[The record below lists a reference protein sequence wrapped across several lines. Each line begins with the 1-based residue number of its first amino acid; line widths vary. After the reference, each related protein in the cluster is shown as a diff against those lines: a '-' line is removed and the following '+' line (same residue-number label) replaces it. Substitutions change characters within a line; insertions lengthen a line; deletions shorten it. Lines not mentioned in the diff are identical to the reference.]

1 MFEEFKLRAKKFLP
15 CQAIGLANALVIYLL
30 VVSFFF
36 LSAKDIAEQI
46 VKGFSFSLLVKSFIL
61 VFLISLSYSF
71 TIVLMLTK
79 LNEQSIRNINYKLVL
94 KGTLVNF
101 LVFLLLVAESI
112 FIVFYLNVELSL
124 PIAIVVYFLVVL
136 LFVFIFSLQLV
147 YFSSSKITKKLFTLS
162 FLFSFVRLSAMQ
174 LANFLSFTVQVG
186 SAFLM
191 PLFDGLVLPPVLFEL
206 NKHNDI
212 NESKNNNKSLSIKK
226 FLISLIILSLI
237 ISSEFKPLIVFS
249 SPSDRLNEIISQA
262 IAEGWSDEEL
272 SSEIKKDSSLVNYLS
287 IYDLDKI
294 TIDRRED
301 GNVIVK
307 IPSKNL
313 TPFYYVYSKI
323 NSSKIVYDVYK
334 QVNGSTIKAG
344 DKVYVLSKYDTS
356 TSTYGPLSLEE
367 AVSLSNNLQNK
378 GEITNIYS
386 REASRKVLKTKE
398 ETTYSIIPYVREIS
412 YETKV
417 VKSFD
422 TASEAQSYLNS
433 LHYKNPSK
441 NYEVAE
447 GTKLVGYQVPI
458 YSYYWELT
466 KSFSSYSEALSYSDS
481 QRYAKVVNS
490 TKEVKLYK
498 LYVKERTERYEFVG
512 VYEENDPNLGDCLQN
527 SPNYVN
533 GEYRYY
539 GWYVVEN
546 GKLEPTAYAV
556 YYGTKTKAS
565 YDVYVRRAKIEG
577 YEVRYQEVKV
587 YNVVEKTPVVK
598 EYYKEVEQFKN
609 FKKKEEALAS
619 EKQLK
624 NYVENELKLSYIGY
638 KTEESKN
645 NVSYEDVEYY
655 KVYYVNSTTLTPLYN
670 VYQLISYNNTYKETS
685 YKEYYAWVD
694 KGYANAVPNSYDNK
708 TWVYIPELVNYTKI
722 YLGLYIE
729 PIAVSLANSS
739 MRYLIEKYNDTTI
752 KVDVNYYNVY
762 ELIKKLMYDYYVWIQ
777 YPVKEYLADNNISS
791 TSFWS
796 FDKFGEASAYLSE
809 DAHSKPYSLCLSTK
823 NGIGALRQSFYY
835 KKDQT
840 SAFLS
845 FWYKANGSV
854 LFALRTPSNIGY
866 VFSLDSSKDWKYY
879 SINLT
884 RIMNETGYYLFSL
897 VAHRNS
903 VLLVDDVSL
912 HSGGYGEWTF
922 VKEVDEKPSNYSSLE
937 KYLPFYKILG
947 RKLIGSFP
955 EYNLS
960 NFSSSD
966 YVFEFNTTKEFSF
979 KTSLYR
985 VYYLSGGSVR
995 YKVYHYE
1002 ELKVPITIIKTV
1014 NVTRSE
1020 LVEENVR
1027 APESGVLI
1035 AKGVSSEEVERS
1047 YADPIYRVV
1056 PRVVSEEREVLI
1068 LNTTN
1073 KDEADSYRSKGYI
1086 VKTDYKNLGNDI
1098 TISFHVLYA
1107 EIVQDETRMLGK
1119 YNLLKV
1125 VVSNPSPYSYSYEV
1139 SLEASNNFVVLPNSF
1154 SLSASSRQSASGGF
1168 SFIVQKKVNEETP
1181 YPSENRTFLTSSLQN
1196 EESCDFIVALKRG
1209 GKIVA
1214 KYKLSRTFK
1223 GFNPVESINL
1233 HPGEFVQGFVS
1244 GAATAFVVSAA
1255 SLAFPVVPII
1265 PGLLVLSTVGG
1276 ALGGLITYAETG
1288 DIASAVSTAL
1298 TIAPTGI
1305 VVAPLRVVFDPTLND
1320 SFRASIAGGFVG
1332 GVIGAKVGQ
1341 IIGSSASIDLAL
1353 SSLGEEYGSKTHLNL
1368 ASIAEKYG
1376 DITLSQVSEL
1386 IRESSNSLKDV
1397 LSLEQIKELVLA
1409 STNPSKSAEEIVSS
1423 LEFISKLP
1431 NSFVE
1436 SNYEQL
1442 LNAIHDPILK
1452 ERIAF
1457 LSTLSKEEIS
1467 SLCEQFNSL
1476 DSIFYAA
1483 YRQKLGD
1490 ISKISIE
1497 SNVVYVPKEMLGK
1510 ESIKEGDLYEFLVS
1524 VGGEEKYAT
1533 LEYVG
1538 ESYDG
1543 KLMFSP
1549 YEGSLIVDKAVPI
1562 GKVVLSQIEFSLIEE
1577 SGTGSLTKVK
1587 AFISPDG
1594 IVEVQGKKIEFV
1606 GEPELK
1612 LVSGELIDDSSKINE
1627 IAVFGKIKTKTGE
1640 YSLLFVENKN
1650 PYVAYGSTYL
1660 PATLVETE
1668 EGVKVGDTVAL
1679 FDGGSLVISN
1689 EELASRGISKYD
1701 IVSVVY
1707 PNGEYYSSFYT
1718 GGDLVI
1724 PSNGYT
1730 GAFVDVEKLTPN
1742 LSESTLSQLEAA
1754 YNFIS
1759 KEISKEAADSFAS
1772 STLRKLTEAQ
1782 VLDVSSTI
1790 VNELPSL
1797 KVLGSEELRKIVEE
1811 LVDYESKGKSAEEK
1825 LKEILKE
1832 NDKYLKA
1839 VKASSEELVERIEI
1853 TNPGL
1858 AEEIRSVALRS
1869 LEEDPSGKLTNEFL
1883 EFIKENYKD
1892 YAYTELEE
1900 AENKELEGMMSMLKL
1915 DDSSVQLTDIIPKLN
1930 DVKYY
1935 EFRNVHIVKSE
1946 GEIHLGQAVKEG
1958 EYFVRV
1964 ITGSGKVY
1972 EWIIQTEG
1980 TRRIWVPSKYS
1991 NELIDETL
1999 EKIQLI
2005 SYIPEIHFPKE
2016 FSVSGHNL
2024 YLDLFRKTLTIDGR
2038 EVKIVNFEDTGH
2050 SRAHGFS
2057 IKVET
2062 NLKSIKG
2069 SKIVFAFYKDGT
2081 VNFYAYEPRPIRNLS
2096 IEPGNILVI
2105 DHESIN
2111 ELKQSIIPLEPKEV
2125 KINTL
2130 IGLGELSIDVEG
2142 KNIVGIVEALE
2153 KVFGYDNFKTLQTEV
2168 ENGEVEIILKFDNA
2182 KVTILNKKSDFCT
2195 LVPEG
2200 ARKIVAIEIC
2210 PPTEEKNFAKT
2221 FFESLGLRKE
2231 VVDELSEKND
2241 HWKYVGL
2248 VSDEDL
2254 DSNEK
2259 GLFGELQVVL
2269 GIAKKDP
2276 KRVLH
2281 IRDESKDIIE
2291 VDIVTTDAVI
2301 QVKNWNEETFKIQLE
2316 DQTISQKNAE
2326 DLIKYKE
2333 ALLKYQEEGMIKDGK
2348 VYLVFVKKISE
2359 KTFNEKINNLISKL
2373 LALEGKD
2380 TSWLVIKN
2388 GLEEFLNSY
2397 P

>member
-1 MFEEFKLRAKKFLP
+1 MFEEFKFRIRKFLP

-46 VKGFSFSLLVKSFIL
+46 VKGFSFPLLVKSFIL

-71 TIVLMLTK
+71 TIISMLTK
-79 LNEQSIRNINYKLVL
+79 LNEQSIRKINYKLVL
-94 KGTLVNF
+94 KGTLVNL

-112 FIVFYLNVELSL
+112 FIVFYLKVNL
-124 PIAIVVYFLVVL
+124 PLALAIVVYFLVVL

-147 YFSSSKITKKLFTLS
+147 YFSLNGSKLTKKLFILS

-174 LANFLSFTVQVG
+174 LANFLSFATQVG

-191 PLFDGLVLPPVLFEL
+191 PLFDGIVLPPVLFEL
-206 NKHNDI
+206 NKRKEYE
-212 NESKNNNKSLSIKK
+212 ESKINKNLSIKK
-226 FLISLIILSLI
+226 FLISLVILSLI

-249 SPSDRLNEIISQA
+249 LPSDRLNEIISQA
-262 IAEGWSDEEL
+262 IAEGWSNEEL
-272 SSEIKKDSSLVNYLS
+272 SNEIKKDNSLVNYLS
-287 IYDLDKI
+287 TYDLDKI

-301 GNVIVK
+301 GSVVVN

-313 TPFYYVYSKI
+313 TPFYYVYSKV

-334 QVNGSTIKAG
+334 QVNGTKLKIG

-367 AVSLSNNLQNK
+367 AVSLSNNLQKK

-386 REASRKVLKTKE
+386 REASRKVVKTKE
-398 ETTYSIIPYVREIS
+398 ETTYSIVPYVREIS

-422 TASEAQSYLNS
+422 SIYEAQNYLNS
-433 LHYKNPSK
+433 LHYEDPSK
-441 NYEVAE
+441 DYEVAE
-447 GTKLVGYQVPI
+447 GTKLVGYQLPV
-458 YSYYWELT
+458 YSYYWELA
-466 KSFSSYSEALSYSDS
+466 KSFSSYSEALSYANE
-481 QRYAKVVNS
+481 QRCAKVVNS

-533 GEYRYY
+533 GELRYY
-539 GWYVVEN
+539 GWYIVEN
-546 GKLEPTAYAV
+546 GKLNPTTYAV
-556 YYGTKTKAS
+556 FYGTRTKAS
-565 YDVYVRRAKIEG
+565 YDVYVRKARIEG
-577 YEVRYQEVKV
+577 YEVIYQEVKA
-587 YNVVEKTPVVK
+587 YDVVEKTPVVK
-598 EYYKEVEQFKN
+598 DYYKEVEQFKN

-624 NYVENELKLSYIGY
+624 NYVEHELKLSYIGY
-638 KTEESKN
+638 KIEESKN

-694 KGYANAVPNSYDNK
+694 KGYASTIPSSYDNK

-739 MRYLIEKYNDTTI
+739 ARYLIEKYNDTTI
-752 KVDVNYYNVY
+752 KIDVNYYNVY
-762 ELIKKLMYDYYVWIQ
+762 ELIKKLMYDYYVWVQ
-777 YPVKEYLADNNISS
+777 YPVKEYLVDNNITSL
-791 TSFWS
+791 SFWS
-796 FDKFGEASAYLSE
+796 FDKFGEASTYLSE

-854 LFALRTPSNIGY
+854 LFALRTPDDVGY
-866 VFSLDSSKDWKYY
+866 VFSLDNSNDWKYY

-884 RIMNETGYYLFSL
+884 KIMNETGYYLFSL

-903 VLLVDDVSL
+903 ALLVDDISL

-922 VKEVDEKPSNYSSLE
+922 VKEVESKPSNYSSLE

-955 EYNLS
+955 EYSLS

-985 VYYLSGGSVR
+985 VYYLSGGSIR

-1002 ELKVPITIIKTV
+1002 ELKVPVTIIKTV
-1014 NVTRSE
+1014 SVTKSE

-1027 APESGVLI
+1027 APESGVPV
-1035 AKGVSSEEVERS
+1035 AKGVSTEEVERS

-1086 VKTDYKNLGNDI
+1086 VKTDYKSIGNDI

-1139 SLEASNNFVVLPNSF
+1139 NLEASNNFVVSPNSF
-1154 SLSASSRQSASGGF
+1154 SLSASSRQSSGGGF

-1181 YPSENRTFLTSSLQN
+1181 YPSENRTFLTSSLPN
-1196 EESCDFIVALKRG
+1196 EESCDFLVVLKRG

-1214 KYKLSRTFK
+1214 EYKLSRTFK

-1265 PGLLVLSTVGG
+1265 PGLLVLSTIGG
-1276 ALGGLITYAETG
+1276 ALGGIITYAKTG
-1288 DIASAVSTAL
+1288 DIASAITTAL
-1298 TIAPTGI
+1298 TMAPTGI
-1305 VVAPLRVVFDPTLND
+1305 VVAPIRVVFDPTLND

-1353 SSLGEEYGSKTHLNL
+1353 SSLEEEYGSQTHLNL

-1386 IRESSNSLKDV
+1386 IRESSSNLKDV

-1409 STNPSKSAEEIVSS
+1409 STDPSRSAEEIVSS
-1423 LEFISKLP
+1423 LELISKLP

-1436 SNYEQL
+1436 NNYKQL
-1442 LNAIHDPILK
+1442 LNAIYDPTYK

-1476 DSIFYAA
+1476 DSVFYAA

-1490 ISKISIE
+1490 ISKIIVE

-1524 VGGEEKYAT
+1524 TGGEEKYAT

-1549 YEGSLIVDKAVPI
+1549 YEGSLSVDKAVPI
-1562 GKVVLSQIEFSLIEE
+1562 GKVVLSKIEFSLIEK

-1587 AFISPDG
+1587 AFLSPDG
-1594 IVEVQGKKIEFV
+1594 IVEVQGKKIEFI

-1612 LVSGELIDDSSKINE
+1612 LVSGELIEDSSKINE
-1627 IAVFGKIKTKTGE
+1627 IAVFGKIKTKTKE
-1640 YSLLFVENKN
+1640 YSILFVENKN
-1650 PYVAYGSTYL
+1650 PYVAYGGTYL
-1660 PATLVETE
+1660 PAALVETE

-1689 EELASRGISKYD
+1689 EELASRGIRKYD

-1730 GAFVDVEKLTPN
+1730 GVFVDLEATKPN

-1790 VNELPSL
+1790 ANELPSL
-1797 KVLGSEELRKIVEE
+1797 KVLGSEELKRIVEE
-1811 LVDYESKGKSAEEK
+1811 LVEYESNGKSAEEK

-1832 NDKYLKA
+1832 NDNYLKA
-1839 VKASSEELVERIEI
+1839 VKASSEELVERIE
-1853 TNPGL
+1853 TVNPSL
-1858 AEEIRSVALRS
+1858 AEEVRSVALRS
-1869 LEEDPSGKLTNEFL
+1869 LEEDSSGKLTNEFL
-1883 EFIKENYKD
+1883 EFIRENYKD
-1892 YAYTELEE
+1892 YAYAELEE

-1915 DDSSVQLTDIIPKLN
+1915 DDSSVQLTDIIPRLKN
-1930 DVKYY
+1930 VKYY
-1935 EFRNVHIVKSE
+1935 EFRNAYVEKAGRKIF
-1946 GEIHLGQAVKEG
+1946 LGQSVEEG
-1958 EYFVRV
+1958 RYLVRA
-1964 ITGSGKVY
+1964 TTKDGRVY
-1972 EWIIQTEG
+1972 EWIVETTG
-1980 TRRIWVPSKYS
+1980 SKRIWVSSEYYD
-1991 NELIDETL
+1991 ELKGETL
-1999 EKIQLI
+1999 DKLQLI

-2016 FSVSGHNL
+2016 FSVSGHSL

-2038 EVKIVNFEDTGH
+2038 EVKIVNFEENPYF
-2050 SRAHGFS
+2050 RAHKFS

-2062 NLKSIKG
+2062 NLKSIRG
-2069 SKIVFAFYKDGT
+2069 AEIVFMFYEDET
-2081 VNFYAYEPRPIRNLS
+2081 VELYISSEVHLIYDLS
-2096 IEPGNILVI
+2096 FEPGNVLTITYS
-2105 DHESIN
+2105 HGESGT
-2111 ELKQSIIPLEPKEV
+2111 KQAVVPLEPKEL
-2125 KINTL
+2125 KLRTPIE
-2130 IGLGELSIDVEG
+2130 LGELSVDVEG
-2142 KNIVGIVEALE
+2142 KDSVRISEALK
-2153 KVFGYDNFKTLQTEV
+2153 KVFGYDNFKTLQEEI
-2168 ENGEVEIILKFDNA
+2168 ENDEAVLLVKFDDGSVA
-2182 KVTILNKKSDFCT
+2182 YSKSPELDVH
-2195 LVPEG
+2195 VPEG
-2200 ARKIVAIEIC
+2200 AKKIVAVEIF
-2210 PPTEEKNFAKT
+2210 PAEKTEEDIINKIMKD
-2221 FFESLGLRKE
+2221 
-2231 VVDELSEKND
+2231 VDEYEKAKEEGNQGEMND
-2241 HWKYVGL
+2241 KL
-2248 VSDEDL
+2248 
-2254 DSNEK
+2254 
-2259 GLFGELQVVL
+2259 GEIGE
-2269 GIAKKDP
+2269 GIAE
-2276 KRVLH
+2276 
-2281 IRDESKDIIE
+2281 IRLNKQEERERISKYLGVPPERLFIKPLGGSGE
-2291 VDIVTTDAVI
+2291 VDFEIYQDSDKGTLLAIVEVKTTTVQD
-2301 QVKNWNEETFKIQLE
+2301 N
-2316 DQTISQKNAE
+2316 
-2326 DLIKYKE
+2326 LIKYLRKAKNE
-2333 ALLKYQEEGMIKDGK
+2333 LIKRFSNEYKDLEHG
-2348 VYLVFVKKISE
+2348 FVIVIYTEDPK
-2359 KTFNEKINNLISKL
+2359 KL
-2373 LALEGKD
+2373 LQPGEKYD
-2380 TSWLVIKN
+2380 FIPIYYNNPYKK
-2388 GLEEFLNSY
+2388 
-2397 P
+2397 

>member
-1 MFEEFKLRAKKFLP
+1 MLEEFKFRAKKFLP
-15 CQAIGLANALVIYLL
+15 CQALGFANALVIYLL

-46 VKGFSFSLLVKSFIL
+46 VEGFSFPLLAKAFLLLFL
-61 VFLISLSYSF
+61 VSLSYSF
-71 TIVLMLTK
+71 TIISMLTK
-79 LNEQSIRNINYKLVL
+79 LNERSIRNINYKLVL
-94 KGTLVNF
+94 KGTLVNS

-112 FIVFYLNVELSL
+112 FIVFYLNVGLSL
-124 PIAIVVYFLVVL
+124 PIAIVVYFLVVF

-147 YFSSSKITKKLFTLS
+147 YFSSSKITKKLFILS

-174 LANFLSFTVQVG
+174 LANFLSFTTQIG

-206 NKHNDI
+206 NKHKDV
-212 NESKNNNKSLSIKK
+212 NESKNNNKNLSIKK

-237 ISSEFKPLIVFS
+237 ISSEFKPLLVFS
-249 SPSDRLNEIISQA
+249 SPSDKLNEIISQA
-262 IAEGWSDEEL
+262 IAEGWSNEEL
-272 SSEIKKDSSLVNYLS
+272 SNEIKKDNSLVSYLS

-301 GNVIVK
+301 GNVVVK
-307 IPSKNL
+307 IPSKSA

-367 AVSLSNNLQNK
+367 AVSLSNNLQKK

-386 REASRKVLKTKE
+386 KEASRKVVKTKE
-398 ETTYSIIPYVREIS
+398 ETTYSIVPYVREII

-422 TASEAQSYLNS
+422 TIYEAQNYLNS
-433 LHYKNPSK
+433 LHYEDPSK
-441 NYEVAE
+441 DYEVAE
-447 GTKLVGYQVPI
+447 GTKLVGYQVPV
-458 YSYYWELT
+458 YSYYWELA
-466 KSFSSYSEALSYSDS
+466 KSFGSYSEALSYADS

-490 TKEVKLYK
+490 TKEVRLYK
-498 LYVKERTERYEFVG
+498 LYVKERTERYEFIG

-527 SPNYVN
+527 SPTYVN

-546 GKLEPTAYAV
+546 GKLNPTAYAV
-556 YYGTKTKAS
+556 YYGTKTKVS
-565 YDVYVRRAKIEG
+565 YDVYVRKARIEG

-609 FKKKEEALAS
+609 FKKKEEAVAS
-619 EKQLK
+619 EGQLK

-638 KTEESKN
+638 KIEESKN

-670 VYQLISYNNTYKETS
+670 VYQLVPYENTYEETS
-685 YKEYYAWVD
+685 YKEYYAWID

-708 TWVYIPELVNYTKI
+708 TWVYIPELVNYSKI

-739 MRYLIEKYNDTTI
+739 ARYLIEKYNDTTI

-762 ELIKKLMYDYYVWIQ
+762 ELIKKLMYDYYVWVK
-777 YPVKEYLADNNISS
+777 YPVKEYLTDNNISS

-796 FDKFGEASAYLSE
+796 FDKFGEASSYLSE
-809 DAHSKPYSLCLSTK
+809 DAYSKPYSLCLSTK
-823 NGIGALRQSFYY
+823 NGIGALRQEFYY
-835 KKDQT
+835 SKDRT
-840 SAFLS
+840 GIFLS

-866 VFSLDSSKDWKYY
+866 VFSLNNSNDWKYY

-947 RKLIGSFP
+947 KKLIGSFP

-1002 ELKVPITIIKTV
+1002 ELKVPVTV
-1014 NVTRSE
+1014 TKVVKGVRSE
-1020 LVEENVR
+1020 LIEENVR
-1027 APESGVLI
+1027 APESGVLV
-1035 AKGVSSEEVERS
+1035 ASGVSNEEIKN
-1047 YADPIYRVV
+1047 YADPSYRIV
-1056 PRVVSEEREVLI
+1056 PRVISEEREVLV
-1068 LNTTN
+1068 LNTTS
-1073 KDEADSYRSKGYI
+1073 KDEADGYRSKGYI
-1086 VKTDYKNLGNDI
+1086 VKTDYKSVGNDI
-1098 TISFHVLYA
+1098 TISFRVLDA
-1107 EIVQDETRMLGK
+1107 DIVQDETRMLGK

-1139 SLEASNNFVVLPNSF
+1139 NLEASDNFVASPNSF
-1154 SLSASSRQSASGGF
+1154 SLSASSRQSSSGGF

-1181 YPSENRTFLTSSLQN
+1181 YPSENQTVLTPFLPN
-1196 EESCDFIVALKRG
+1196 EESCDFLVVLKRG
-1209 GKIVA
+1209 EKLVA
-1214 KYKLSRTFK
+1214 EYRLSRAFK

-1255 SLAFPVVPII
+1255 SLAFPVVAVPLTA
-1265 PGLLVLSTVGG
+1265 GLLVLSTVGG
-1276 ALGGLITYAETG
+1276 ALEGLITYAETG

-1376 DITLSQVSEL
+1376 DLTLSQVSEL

-1397 LSLEQIKELVLA
+1397 LSLEQIKELILA

-1423 LEFISKLP
+1423 LELISKLP
-1431 NSFVE
+1431 KSFTE

-1442 LNAIHDPILK
+1442 LNAIHDPTYK

-1476 DSIFYAA
+1476 DSVFYAA

-1490 ISKISIE
+1490 ISKIVVE
-1497 SNVVYVPKEMLGK
+1497 SNVVYVPKEMFGK

-1549 YEGSLIVDKAVPI
+1549 SKGSLSVDKAVPI
-1562 GKVVLSQIEFSLIEE
+1562 GKVVLSKIEFSLIEK
-1577 SGTGSLTKVK
+1577 SRTGSLTKLK
-1587 AFISPDG
+1587 AFLSPDG
-1594 IVEVQGKKIEFV
+1594 VVEVHGKKIEFI

-1612 LVSGELIDDSSKINE
+1612 LVSGELIEDSSKINE

-1668 EGVKVGDTVAL
+1668 EGVKVGDTVVL

-1689 EELASRGISKYD
+1689 EELASRGIRKYD

-1730 GAFVDVEKLTPN
+1730 GAFVDIEATTPN
-1742 LSESTLSQLEAA
+1742 LSTSTLSQLEAA

-1759 KEISKEAADSFAS
+1759 KEVSKEAADSFAS

-1797 KVLGSEELRKIVEE
+1797 RVLGSEELRKIVEE
-1811 LVDYESKGKSAEEK
+1811 LVDYESNGKSAEEK
-1825 LKEILKE
+1825 LKEILKD
-1832 NDKYLKA
+1832 NDNYLKA

-1858 AEEIRSVALRS
+1858 AEEIKSIALRS

-1915 DDSSVQLTDIIPKLN
+1915 DDSSVQLADIIPKLK

-1935 EFRNVHIVKSE
+1935 ELRNVHVQEVEAKIF
-1946 GEIHLGQAVKEG
+1946 LGQAVESG
-1958 EYFVRV
+1958 RYFVKAEEN
-1964 ITGSGKVY
+1964 GKIY
-1972 EWIIQTEG
+1972 EWTTEIES
-1980 TRRIWVPSKYS
+1980 TMYIRVPSRYVD
-1991 NELIDETL
+1991 ELRGKNL
-1999 EKIQLI
+1999 EKLQLV
-2005 SYIPEIHFPKE
+2005 SYIPEVHFPKDYSL
-2016 FSVSGHNL
+2016 FGHELKLNL
-2024 YLDLFRKTLTIDGR
+2024 AKNTLQIDGR
-2038 EVKIVNFEDTGH
+2038 EIKILEVVG
-2050 SRAHGFS
+2050 SWQSKAHGFS
-2057 IKVET
+2057 TVVKT
-2062 NLKSIKG
+2062 SLKSIEG
-2069 SKIVFAFYKDGT
+2069 ASIVLAFYEDGDISLYGVEAHT
-2081 VNFYAYEPRPIRNLS
+2081 IHNLE
-2096 IEPGNILVI
+2096 IEPGDLLVI
-2105 DHESIN
+2105 TYATKDTSR
-2111 ELKQSIIPLEPKEV
+2111 LGQSIIPLEPKEL
-2125 KINTL
+2125 KLRTSIE
-2130 IGLGELSIDVEG
+2130 LGELSVDVEG
-2142 KNIVGIVEALE
+2142 KDNIKISEALK
-2153 KVFGYDNFKTLQTEV
+2153 KVFGYDNFKTLQEEI
-2168 ENGEVEIILKFDNA
+2168 ENNEAGLLVKFDDGSAAYCRNPRLS
-2182 KVTILNKKSDFCT
+2182 VH
-2195 LVPEG
+2195 VPEG
-2200 ARKIVAIEIC
+2200 AKKIVAVEIWPVGKTREDIINKIMKYVNLYENAKEEGNQGEMNDKLGKIGEGVAEIRLNEQDEKERISKYLGV
-2210 PPTEEKNFAKT
+2210 PPERLFIKPLGGSGEVDFEIYQDSDKGTLLAIVEVKT
-2221 FFESLGLRKE
+2221 TTVQGGLINALRRA
-2231 VVDELSEKND
+2231 KND
-2241 HWKYVGL
+2241 LIDKRF
-2248 VSDEDL
+2248 
-2254 DSNEK
+2254 SNEYRDLEH
-2259 GLFGELQVVL
+2259 GFAVAIYIE
-2269 GIAKKDP
+2269 DP
-2276 KRVLH
+2276 KKLLQPGENY
-2281 IRDESKDIIE
+2281 DFIIE
-2291 VDIVTTDAVI
+2291 YYE
-2301 QVKNWNEETFKIQLE
+2301 NPY
-2316 DQTISQKNAE
+2316 
-2326 DLIKYKE
+2326 YK
-2333 ALLKYQEEGMIKDGK
+2333 K
-2348 VYLVFVKKISE
+2348 
-2359 KTFNEKINNLISKL
+2359 
-2373 LALEGKD
+2373 
-2380 TSWLVIKN
+2380 
-2388 GLEEFLNSY
+2388 
-2397 P
+2397 

>member
-1 MFEEFKLRAKKFLP
+1 MFEEFRLRIRKFLP

-30 VVSFFF
+30 VVSFLF

-46 VKGFSFSLLVKSFIL
+46 VEGFSFPLLVKSFIL
-61 VFLISLSYSF
+61 VLLISISYSF

-79 LNEQSIRNINYKLVL
+79 LNEQSIRNINYKSVL

-101 LVFLLLVAESI
+101 LVFLLLIAESI
-112 FIVFYLNVELSL
+112 FIVFYLKVNL
-124 PIAIVVYFLVVL
+124 PLALAIVVYFLVVFI
-136 LFVFIFSLQLV
+136 FVFIFSLQLV
-147 YFSSSKITKKLFTLS
+147 YFSSSKITKKLFVLS
-162 FLFSFVRLSAMQ
+162 FLFSFARLSVMQ
-174 LANFLSFTVQVG
+174 LANFLSFTMQVG

-206 NKHNDI
+206 
-212 NESKNNNKSLSIKK
+212 SKRKENNKSKVVNGIKNLSIKK
-226 FLISLIILSLI
+226 FLISLVILSLI
-237 ISSEFKPLIVFS
+237 ILSEFKPLIVFS

-262 IAEGWSDEEL
+262 IAEGWSNEEL
-272 SSEIKKDSSLVNYLS
+272 SSEIKKDSSLVSYLS

-294 TIDRRED
+294 TIDRTED
-301 GNVIVK
+301 GNVVVK
-307 IPSKNL
+307 IPSKSA

-367 AVSLSNNLQNK
+367 AVSLSNSLQKK

-386 REASRKVLKTKE
+386 KEASRKVVKTKE
-398 ETTYSIIPYVREIS
+398 ETTYSIVPYVREIS

-417 VKSFD
+417 VESFD
-422 TASEAQSYLNS
+422 TIYEAQNYLNS
-433 LHYKNPSK
+433 LHYQDPSK

-447 GTKLVGYQVPI
+447 GTKLVGYQVPV

-466 KSFSSYSEALSYSDS
+466 KSFSSYSEALSYANE

-527 SPNYVN
+527 TPTYVN
-533 GEYRYY
+533 GELRYY

-546 GKLEPTAYAV
+546 GKLNPTAYAV
-556 YYGTKTKAS
+556 FYGTRTKTS
-565 YDVYVRRAKIEG
+565 YDVYVRKARIEG
-577 YEVRYQEVKV
+577 YEVRYQEVKM

-598 EYYKEVEQFKN
+598 EYYKEVDRFKN

-619 EKQLK
+619 EGQLK

-638 KTEESKN
+638 KIEESKN
-645 NVSYEDVEYY
+645 SVSYEDVEYY

-670 VYQLISYNNTYKETS
+670 VYQLTSYNNTYKETS

-694 KGYANAVPNSYDNK
+694 KGYANAVPSSYDNK
-708 TWVYIPELVNYTKI
+708 TWVYIPELVNYSKI

-739 MRYLIEKYNDTTI
+739 ARYLIEKYNDTTI
-752 KVDVNYYNVY
+752 KIDVNYYNVY
-762 ELIKKLMYDYYVWIQ
+762 ELIKKLMYDYYVWVQ
-777 YPVKEYLADNNISS
+777 YPVKEYLTDNNITSL
-791 TSFWS
+791 SFWS
-796 FDKFGEASAYLSE
+796 FDKFGEASSYLSE
-809 DAHSKPYSLCLSTK
+809 DAYSKPYSLCLSTN
-823 NGIGALRQSFYY
+823 NGIGALRQEFYY

-866 VFSLDSSKDWKYY
+866 VFSLDNSKDWKYY

-884 RIMNETGYYLFSL
+884 KIMNETGYYLFSL

-903 VLLVDDVSL
+903 ALLVDDISL

-947 RKLIGSFP
+947 KKLIGNFP
-955 EYNLS
+955 EYSLS

-966 YVFEFNTTKEFSF
+966 YIFEFNTTKEFSF

-985 VYYLSGGSVR
+985 VYYLNGGSIR

-1002 ELKVPITIIKTV
+1002 ELKVPVTIIKTV
-1014 NVTRSE
+1014 NVTKSE
-1020 LVEENVR
+1020 LIEENVR
-1027 APESGVLI
+1027 APESGVI
-1035 AKGVSSEEVERS
+1035 VAKGVSTEEVERS

-1056 PRVVSEEREVLI
+1056 PKVVSEGREVLV

-1073 KDEADSYRSKGYI
+1073 KEEADSYKSKGYI
-1086 VKTDYKNLGNDI
+1086 VKTEYKSIGNDI
-1098 TISFHVLYA
+1098 TISFHVLDA
-1107 EIVQDETRMLGK
+1107 DVLQDETRMLGK

-1139 SLEASNNFVVLPNSF
+1139 SLEASNNFVVSPNSF
-1154 SLSASSRQSASGGF
+1154 SLSVSSRQSSSGGF

-1181 YPSENRTFLTSSLQN
+1181 YPSENRTFLTSSLPN
-1196 EESCDFIVALKRG
+1196 EESCDFLVVLKRG
-1209 GKIVA
+1209 GKLVA
-1214 KYKLSRTFK
+1214 EYRLSRTFK

-1244 GAATAFVVSAA
+1244 GAATAFVVSAT
-1255 SLAFPVVPII
+1255 SLAFPVVAVPLTA
-1265 PGLLVLSTVGG
+1265 GLLVLSTVGG
-1276 ALGGLITYAETG
+1276 VLEGLITYAETG

-1305 VVAPLRVVFDPTLND
+1305 VVAPLRILFDPTLND

-1332 GVIGAKVGQ
+1332 GIIGAKVGQ

-1376 DITLSQVSEL
+1376 DLTLSQVSEL
-1386 IRESSNSLKDV
+1386 IRESSSNLKDV
-1397 LSLEQIKELVLA
+1397 LSLDQIKELVLA
-1409 STNPSKSAEEIVSS
+1409 STNPSKSAEEIVSG
-1423 LEFISKLP
+1423 LELISKLP
-1431 NSFVE
+1431 KSFAE
-1436 SNYEQL
+1436 SNYEQI
-1442 LNAIHDPILK
+1442 LNAIYDPTYK

-1476 DSIFYAA
+1476 DSVFYAA

-1490 ISKISIE
+1490 ISKIVVE

-1549 YEGSLIVDKAVPI
+1549 SEGSLSVDKAVPI
-1562 GKVVLSQIEFSLIEE
+1562 GKVVLSKIEFSLIEE

-1594 IVEVQGKKIEFV
+1594 IVEVHGKKIEFI

-1612 LVSGELIDDSSKINE
+1612 LVSGELTGDSSKINE

-1660 PATLVETE
+1660 PAALVETE

-1689 EELASRGISKYD
+1689 EELASRGIRKYD

-1730 GAFVDVEKLTPN
+1730 GAFVDLEATTPN

-1759 KEISKEAADSFAS
+1759 KEISKEVADNFAS
-1772 STLRKLTEAQ
+1772 STLRKLTDAQ
-1782 VLDVSSTI
+1782 VLDISSTI

-1797 KVLGSEELRKIVEE
+1797 RVLGSEELKRIVEE
-1811 LVDYESKGKSAEEK
+1811 LVDYESNGKSAEEK

-1832 NDKYLKA
+1832 NDNYLKA

-1853 TNPGL
+1853 INPRL
-1858 AEEIRSVALRS
+1858 AEEVRSVVKRS

-1883 EFIKENYKD
+1883 EFVKENYKD

-1900 AENKELEGMMSMLKL
+1900 AENKELEEMMSMLKL
-1915 DDSSVQLTDIIPKLN
+1915 DDSSVQLTDVIPRLK

-1935 EFRNVHIVKSE
+1935 EFRNVHVGKS
-1946 GEIHLGQAVKEG
+1946 GWVYLGQTVEAG
-1958 EYFVRV
+1958 RYLVRA
-1964 ITGSGKVY
+1964 TAKGGKVY
-1972 EWIIQTEG
+1972 EWIVETKG
-1980 TRRIWVPSKYS
+1980 SKYVWIS
-1991 NELIDETL
+1991 TKYQDELKDGTIDKL
-1999 EKIQLI
+1999 QLI
-2005 SYIPEIHFPKE
+2005 SYISEIHFPKE
-2016 FSVSGHNL
+2016 FSVSGHSL

-2038 EVKIVNFEDTGH
+2038 EVKIANFEENPH
-2050 SRAHGFS
+2050 FEAPKFS

-2062 NLKSIKG
+2062 NLKSLGGAEIDFMFYEDRTVDLYPG
-2069 SKIVFAFYKDGT
+2069 SDSV
-2081 VNFYAYEPRPIRNLS
+2081 RPICDLS
-2096 IEPGNILVI
+2096 FEPGNVLTITYS
-2105 DHESIN
+2105 HGKSRT
-2111 ELKQSIIPLEPKEV
+2111 KQAVVPLEPKSLQKETP
-2125 KINTL
+2125 IE
-2130 IGLGELSIDVEG
+2130 LGDLSVDVEG
-2142 KNIVGIVEALE
+2142 KDKVGISEALM
-2153 KVFGYDNFKTLQTEV
+2153 KVFGYDNFKTLQAEV
-2168 ENGEVEIILKFDNA
+2168 ENDEVGVILKFDNERTA
-2182 KVTILNKKSDFCT
+2182 FCRNPDFKVR
-2195 LVPEG
+2195 VPEG
-2200 ARKIVAIEIC
+2200 AKKIVAVEVSVI
-2210 PPTEEKNFAKT
+2210 
-2221 FFESLGLRKE
+2221 KE
-2231 VVDELSEKND
+2231 VNVEKVSEEIVNRVRKHVIEYEKAEKEIESGKINEERKKELKGKMDYELGKIGEVIAEVELNKRKKQISEYLGVPPERLFIEHLGGPGEVDFRI
-2241 HWKYVGL
+2241 Y
-2248 VSDEDL
+2248 
-2254 DSNEK
+2254 
-2259 GLFGELQVVL
+2259 
-2269 GIAKKDP
+2269 KD
-2276 KRVLH
+2276 
-2281 IRDESKDIIE
+2281 SKDGDLLAIVEVKASTCEKIEQLLSSAENQLRERFMEENYKDLEHGFAVAIFVDDVGKLLQPGENYDFIIE
-2291 VDIVTTDAVI
+2291 YYE
-2301 QVKNWNEETFKIQLE
+2301 NP
-2316 DQTISQKNAE
+2316 
-2326 DLIKYKE
+2326 YK
-2333 ALLKYQEEGMIKDGK
+2333 K
-2348 VYLVFVKKISE
+2348 
-2359 KTFNEKINNLISKL
+2359 
-2373 LALEGKD
+2373 
-2380 TSWLVIKN
+2380 
-2388 GLEEFLNSY
+2388 
-2397 P
+2397 

>member
-1 MFEEFKLRAKKFLP
+1 MFEDFKFRAKKFLP
-15 CQAIGLANALVIYLL
+15 CQAIGLANALVVYLL
-30 VVSFFF
+30 IVSFFF

-46 VKGFSFSLLVKSFIL
+46 VKGFSFSLIVKSFIL
-61 VFLISLSYSF
+61 VLLISISYSF
-71 TIVLMLTK
+71 TIISMLTK
-79 LNEQSIRNINYKLVL
+79 LNEKSIRNINYKSVL
-94 KGTLVNF
+94 KGTLVSF
-101 LVFLLLVAESI
+101 LVFSLLVVESI
-112 FIVFYLNVELSL
+112 FIVFYLKVNL
-124 PIAIVVYFLVVL
+124 PLALAIVVYFLVVF

-147 YFSSSKITKKLFTLS
+147 YFSLNGSKLTKKLFILS

-174 LANFLSFTVQVG
+174 LANFLSFATQIG

-191 PLFDGLVLPPVLFEL
+191 PLFDGIVLPPVLFEL
-206 NKHNDI
+206 
-212 NESKNNNKSLSIKK
+212 SKRKENNKSKVVNGIKNLSIKK
-226 FLISLIILSLI
+226 FLISLVILSLI
-237 ISSEFKPLIVFS
+237 ILSEFKPLIVFS

-262 IAEGWSDEEL
+262 IAEGWSNEEL
-272 SSEIKKDSSLVNYLS
+272 SNEIKKDSSLVSYLS

-301 GNVIVK
+301 GSVVVK
-307 IPSKNL
+307 IPSKSV

-323 NSSKIVYDVYK
+323 NSSKIAYDVYK

-386 REASRKVLKTKE
+386 KEASRKVVKTKE
-398 ETTYSIIPYVREIS
+398 ETTYSIVPYVREIS
-412 YETKV
+412 YETKI

-422 TASEAQSYLNS
+422 TIYEAQNYLNS
-433 LHYKNPSK
+433 LRYEDPSK

-447 GTKLVGYQVPI
+447 ETKLISYQVPV
-458 YSYYWELT
+458 YSYYWEFS
-466 KSFSSYSEALSYSDS
+466 KSFSSYSEALSYADS

-498 LYVKERTERYEFVG
+498 LYVKERTERYEFIG

-527 SPNYVN
+527 TPTYVN

-546 GKLEPTAYAV
+546 GKLNPTAYAV
-556 YYGTKTKAS
+556 FFSTKTKAS
-565 YDVYVRRAKIEG
+565 YDVYVRKARIEG

-587 YNVVEKTPVVK
+587 YNVVEKTPVIK

-638 KTEESKN
+638 KIEENKN

-694 KGYANAVPNSYDNK
+694 KGYASTIPNSYDNK
-708 TWVYIPELVNYTKI
+708 TWVYIPELVNYSKI

-762 ELIKKLMYDYYVWIQ
+762 ELIKKLMYDYYVWVQ
-777 YPVKEYLADNNISS
+777 YPVKEYLADNNVTSL
-791 TSFWS
+791 SFWS

-823 NGIGALRQSFYY
+823 NGIGALRQEFYY
-835 KKDQT
+835 SKDRT
-840 SAFLS
+840 NVFLS

-866 VFSLDSSKDWKYY
+866 VFSLDNSNDWKYY

-884 RIMNETGYYLFSL
+884 KIMNETGYYLFSL

-903 VLLVDDVSL
+903 VLLVDDISL

-947 RKLIGSFP
+947 KKLVGSFP
-955 EYNLS
+955 EYSLS

-985 VYYLSGGSVR
+985 VYYLSGGSIR

-1002 ELKVPITIIKTV
+1002 ELKVPVTIIKTV
-1014 NVTRSE
+1014 NVTKSE

-1027 APESGVLI
+1027 APESGVLV

-1047 YADPIYRVV
+1047 YADPTYRVV

-1073 KDEADSYRSKGYI
+1073 KDEADSYKNKGYI
-1086 VKTDYKNLGNDI
+1086 VKTDYKSIGNDI
-1098 TISFHVLYA
+1098 TVSFRVLDA
-1107 EIVQDETRMLGK
+1107 DIVQDETRMLGK

-1139 SLEASNNFVVLPNSF
+1139 NLEASNNFVASPNSF
-1154 SLSASSRQSASGGF
+1154 SLSASSRQSSGGGF

-1181 YPSENRTFLTSSLQN
+1181 YPSENQTVLTSSLQN
-1196 EESCDFIVALKRG
+1196 EESCDFLVVLKRG

-1214 KYKLSRTFK
+1214 EYKLSRTFK

-1244 GAATAFVVSAA
+1244 GAATAFVVSAV

-1276 ALGGLITYAETG
+1276 ALGGIITYAETG
-1288 DIASAVSTAL
+1288 DIASAITTAL

-1320 SFRASIAGGFVG
+1320 SFRASIAGGLIG
-1332 GVIGAKVGQ
+1332 GIIGAKVGQ

-1376 DITLSQVSEL
+1376 DLTLSKVSEL
-1386 IRESSNSLKDV
+1386 IRESSSSLKDV

-1423 LEFISKLP
+1423 LELISKLP

-1476 DSIFYAA
+1476 DSVFYAA

-1490 ISKISIE
+1490 ISKIVVE
-1497 SNVVYVPKEMLGK
+1497 SNIVYVPKEMLGK
-1510 ESIKEGDLYEFLVS
+1510 EEIKEGDYYKFLVS

-1549 YEGSLIVDKAVPI
+1549 SEGSLSVDKAVPI
-1562 GKVVLSQIEFSLIEE
+1562 GKVVLSQIKFSLVEK
-1577 SGTGSLTKVK
+1577 SGTGSLTKVE
-1587 AFISPDG
+1587 AFLSPDG
-1594 IVEVQGKKIEFV
+1594 IVEVQGKKIEFI

-1612 LVSGELIDDSSKINE
+1612 LVSGELTEDSSKINE

-1660 PATLVETE
+1660 PAALVETE

-1689 EELASRGISKYD
+1689 EELASRGVRKYD

-1742 LSESTLSQLEAA
+1742 LSTSTLSQLEAA

-1797 KVLGSEELRKIVEE
+1797 KVFGSEELRKIVEE
-1811 LVDYESKGKSAEEK
+1811 LVDYESNGKSAEEK

-1832 NDKYLKA
+1832 NDNYLKA
-1839 VKASSEELVERIEI
+1839 VKASSEELVERIE
-1853 TNPGL
+1853 TVNPSL
-1858 AEEIRSVALRS
+1858 AEEVRSIALRS

-1892 YAYTELEE
+1892 YAYAELEE

-1915 DDSSVQLTDIIPKLN
+1915 DDPSVQLTDVIPRLK

-1935 EFRNVHIVKSE
+1935 EFRNVYVEESGGKIA
-1946 GEIHLGQAVKEG
+1946 LGQAIKGG
-1958 EYFVRV
+1958 EYLVRA
-1964 ITGSGKVY
+1964 TTKDGRVY
-1972 EWIIQTEG
+1972 EWIVRTKGSDYI
-1980 TRRIWVPSKYS
+1980 RVSSKYYD
-1991 NELIDETL
+1991 ELRGETL
-1999 EKIQLI
+1999 DKLRLI

-2024 YLDLFRKTLTIDGR
+2024 KLDFARKTLTIDGR
-2038 EVKIVNFEDTGH
+2038 EVKIVNFEDTGQ
-2050 SRAHGFS
+2050 SKVRGFS
-2057 IKVET
+2057 IKIET
-2062 NLKSIKG
+2062 NLKSLKG
-2069 SKIVFAFYKDGT
+2069 AKIDFMFYEDGT
-2081 VNFYAYEPRPIRNLS
+2081 VDLCKGSSEVHSICDLS
-2096 IEPGNILVI
+2096 FEPGNVLTITYPLGKSETGQAVV
-2105 DHESIN
+2105 
-2111 ELKQSIIPLEPKEV
+2111 PLEPKELQ
-2125 KINTL
+2125 KETPIE
-2130 IGLGELSIDVEG
+2130 LGELSIDVEG
-2142 KNIVGIVEALE
+2142 KETVTIGNVLK
-2153 KVFGYDNFKTLQTEV
+2153 KVFGYDNFKALQAEV
-2168 ENGEVEIILKFDNA
+2168 EKGEVGVVLEFDDERTAFCGDPGFNVHVPKGA
-2182 KVTILNKKSDFCT
+2182 K
-2195 LVPEG
+2195 
-2200 ARKIVAIEIC
+2200 KIVAVGIYPVVEKVDVEKADEEIIKRVKDHVTQYKIAEKKGDQGRMKDELGKIGEAIAEVELNKRKKEISEHLGVPPERLFIKSLGKPGQVDFEIYQDSDKGKLLTIVEVKTTTCKRIEQLFYEAEKQLRERFMEENYKNLEQGIEIAI
-2210 PPTEEKNFAKT
+2210 FI
-2221 FFESLGLRKE
+2221 
-2231 VVDELSEKND
+2231 
-2241 HWKYVGL
+2241 
-2248 VSDEDL
+2248 EDV
-2254 DSNEK
+2254 E
-2259 GLFGELQVVL
+2259 
-2269 GIAKKDP
+2269 
-2276 KRVLH
+2276 
-2281 IRDESKDIIE
+2281 
-2291 VDIVTTDAVI
+2291 
-2301 QVKNWNEETFKIQLE
+2301 
-2316 DQTISQKNAE
+2316 
-2326 DLIKYKE
+2326 
-2333 ALLKYQEEGMIKDGK
+2333 
-2348 VYLVFVKKISE
+2348 
-2359 KTFNEKINNLISKL
+2359 KL
-2373 LALEGKD
+2373 LQPGENYGFV
-2380 TSWLVIKN
+2380 SPPVYYKN
-2388 GLEEFLNSY
+2388 PY
-2397 P
+2397 KK